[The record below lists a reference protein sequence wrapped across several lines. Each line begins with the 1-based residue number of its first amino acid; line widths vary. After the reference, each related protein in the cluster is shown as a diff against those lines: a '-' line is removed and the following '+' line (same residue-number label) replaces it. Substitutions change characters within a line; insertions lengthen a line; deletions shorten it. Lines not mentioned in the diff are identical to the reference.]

1 MRNLALPDV
10 LRGTAVSKKAKQP
23 PKQQEVAS
31 SYQPSQAELEADV
44 SIHCDPNDLL
54 RAAINYKPPKRK

>member
-1 MRNLALPDV
+1 MM
-10 LRGTAVSKKAKQP
+10 TAVSKKAKQP

-31 SYQPSQAELEADV
+31 SYQPSKAELEADV

>member
-1 MRNLALPDV
+1 M
-10 LRGTAVSKKAKQP
+10 KKTK
-23 PKQQEVAS
+23 PKTVELVTS
-31 SYQPSQAELEADV
+31 SYQPSKAELEADV

>member
-1 MRNLALPDV
+1 MA
-10 LRGTAVSKKAKQP
+10 TAVSQKAKQP
-23 PKQQEVAS
+23 PKQQEVTS
-31 SYQPSQAELEADV
+31 SYQPSKAELEADV